1 MRVCRPPRLLS
12 GRWKHKTRERFYPTC
27 LLTGLFGR
35 VTVRLFGGSTGR
47 LCGFFYEERSAFS
60 APRSFFRLASS
71 CNVCE
76 RSRDGEYMPVKVSKI
91 YKKTCERVQKPPHNL
106 TFRKKNSIIGKTD
119 CSTDCK
125 SSRTA
130 KQVARRPYRIF
141 TLGEFSPTLFFRQRS
156 RDRRV
161 FGGD

>member
-1 MRVCRPPRLLS
+1 MQASPASVGTLEAQNMRAILPHLPSDRFVRPCHCPSFRRIDRTVVRIFFMKSETLFPRLVL
-12 GRWKHKTRERFYPTC
+12 
-27 LLTGLFGR
+27 
-35 VTVRLFGGSTGR
+35 
-47 LCGFFYEERSAFS
+47 
-60 APRSFFRLASS
+60 FFRLESA

-76 RSRDGEYMPVKVSKI
+76 RSRNGEYMSVKVSKI

-130 KQVARRPYRIF
+130 KQVARRPSRIF